1 MVVCFFYQ
9 HKVSDMC
16 CHVSIMLLVVIV
28 VLTRSV
34 GVVNGDHGLDGFLLR
49 TRTCTLL
56 RVWEAELAL
65 KRF

>member
-1 MVVCFFYQ
+1 
-9 HKVSDMC
+9 MC

-56 RVWEAELAL
+56 RVWEAALAL